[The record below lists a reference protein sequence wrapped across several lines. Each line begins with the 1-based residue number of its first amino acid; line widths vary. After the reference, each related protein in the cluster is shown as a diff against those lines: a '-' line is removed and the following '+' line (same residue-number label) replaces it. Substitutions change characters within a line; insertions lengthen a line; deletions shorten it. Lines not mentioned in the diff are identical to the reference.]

1 MNKTF
6 STFKKYIK
14 KETSQTYYESFV
26 AYMLSLDSYK
36 SFPKDEVFESEFLLK
51 DVYNFRN

>member
-14 KETSQTYYESFV
+14 KDSSQTYYESFV
-26 AYMLSLDSYK
+26 AYMISLESYK
-36 SFPKDEVFESEFLLK
+36 AFPKDEAFEAEFLVK
-51 DVYNFRN
+51 DIYNFRN